1 MNTHHI
7 PLMFAAALAP
17 VFCATVDDPAIMQKV
32 REKYRTA
39 KTVRASFVQRTW
51 WAVREKEE
59 TKSGTLLTGAD
70 DKFRVELGGV
80 LWVCDGATVWQYSRA
95 SSQVIIRPLS
105 AIDRSAH
112 PSQLLLTYINTTG
125 WRQTGDSAGVVTVE
139 AAPDSLRR
147 RGPVHLRIDTGTA
160 SILAVVTQD
169 GNGNRN
175 TYSFT
180 SIRLNAPV
188 PKGSFAFA
196 VPKNANIL
204 DTRN

>member
-1 MNTHHI
+1 
-7 PLMFAAALAP
+7 MFAAALAP
-17 VFCATVDDPAIMQKV
+17 ATAFCATADEPAIMRTV
-32 REKYRTA
+32 REKYGAA
-39 KTVRASFVQRTW
+39 KTIQASFVQRTW

-59 TKSGTLLTGAD
+59 TKTGTLQTGEG

-80 LWVCDGATVWQYSRA
+80 LWVCDGAAVWQYSKA
-95 SSQVIIRPLS
+95 SAQVIIRPLS

-112 PSQLLLTYINTTG
+112 PSQLLLTYVNATG

-139 AAPDSLRR
+139 AAPDSTRH
-147 RGPVHLRIDTGTA
+147 RGPVRMRIDTRTA
-160 SILAVVTQD
+160 SILAVITQD
-169 GNGNRN
+169 DNGNRN
-175 TYSFT
+175 TYTFT
-180 SIRLNAPV
+180 SIRLNAPA